1 MSLNARY
8 RSIRPT
14 QRGFLL
20 LVSFVFAASWPLVS
34 NADSEVR
41 KFMIEIRN
49 SEDKE
54 FEGVRVKCRGHSEF
68 SLRSSSAGL
77 VELPLAPGVQPGDQ
91 IEIELESGTDLA
103 KKWTFLKPYD
113 GFINV
118 PSLKQR
124 YYKIVLVP
132 RDSLKSM
139 LKGAS
144 TSTYQARDAKIDRL
158 DGPPTRVGKIHN
170 QRPRAQ

>member
-41 KFMIEIRN
+41 KVFIEIRN
-49 SEDKE
+49 SEDE
-54 FEGVRVKCRGHSEF
+54 PIPGVRVKCRGHSEF
-68 SLRSSSAGL
+68 SLLSSSNGL
-77 VELPLAPGVQPGDQ
+77 GELPLAPGVQPGDQ

-124 YYKIVLVP
+124 FFKIVLTR
-132 RDSLKSM
+132 RDSLEPM
-139 LKGAS
+139 RKGAP
-144 TSTYQARDAKIDRL
+144 TSTYQSRDAKIDRL
-158 DGPPTRVGKIHN
+158 DGPPTRVGKIHD
-170 QRPRAQ
+170 QRP